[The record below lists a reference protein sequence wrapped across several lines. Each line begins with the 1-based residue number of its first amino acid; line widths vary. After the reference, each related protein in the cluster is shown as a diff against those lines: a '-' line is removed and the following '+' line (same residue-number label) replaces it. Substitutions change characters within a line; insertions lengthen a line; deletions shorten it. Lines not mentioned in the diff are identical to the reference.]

1 MYGCCGHI
9 ECVEVHAKEVGCIP
23 ITSSRCLDL
32 PISVLA
38 DAINEDIKV
47 RCRVVCSSNHPSAY
61 LQVST
66 DTLWLTPDML
76 SEEFDIYSNV
86 SWRID

>member
-9 ECVEVHAKEVGCIP
+9 ECVEVHAKEVGYIP
-23 ITSSRCLDL
+23 KTSARCLDL
-32 PISVLA
+32 PISVFA

-47 RCRVVCSSNHPSAY
+47 RCRVVCSSNYPSAY

-86 SWRID
+86 VWKID

>member
-32 PISVLA
+32 PISVFA
-38 DAINEDIKV
+38 DAVNEDIKV
-47 RCRVVCSSNHPSAY
+47 SCRVLCSIPPYRQSYWMWNAGEILY
-61 LQVST
+61 W
-66 DTLWLTPDML
+66 DNNEKITLEDG
-76 SEEFDIYSNV
+76 
-86 SWRID
+86 IDN